1 MTKYPYHQN
10 LRLQNFTAF
19 EFVPEINAFIG
30 TNSTG
35 KTHLLKVLYSFQLP
49 MFRDYSLVN
58 RAIEGVFQTREV
70 EDLVRFH
77 DGRASQTLV
86 EGKWANQV
94 WSYVLR
100 PASTSP
106 ISHEKDI
113 SVGGG
118 NLSLSHY
125 LFKLASLPLSMSRPV
140 FIPSVDMIC
149 KHTVIRASEKS
160 LFEWHCA

>member
-19 EFVPEINAFIG
+19 GDVAFEFVPGINVFIG
-30 TNSTG
+30 TNGTG

-70 EDLVRFH
+70 EDLVCFH
-77 DGRASQTLV
+77 DGRTSQTLV

-94 WSYVLR
+94 
-100 PASTSP
+100 
-106 ISHEKDI
+106 
-113 SVGGG
+113 
-118 NLSLSHY
+118 
-125 LFKLASLPLSMSRPV
+125 
-140 FIPSVDMIC
+140 
-149 KHTVIRASEKS
+149 
-160 LFEWHCA
+160 